1 MTKTVKG
8 LRFIFLTSDLWKL
21 PVSTR
26 IDYFHK
32 IPLNVEATLQHHLA
46 TREGDMAIGGKF
58 GLPSAFPRSLSDI
71 RIHEESYCLS
81 SHPFFFFLGFY
92 L

>member
-1 MTKTVKG
+1 M
-8 LRFIFLTSDLWKL
+8 
-21 PVSTR
+21 STR

-92 L
+92 LWCFSSGRGQPIS

>member
-1 MTKTVKG
+1 M
-8 LRFIFLTSDLWKL
+8 
-21 PVSTR
+21 STR

-58 GLPSAFPRSLSDI
+58 GLLSTFPRSHPDI
-71 RIHEESYCLS
+71 GIHGESSCLP
-81 SHPFFFFLGFY
+81 SHPFFFFLDFY
-92 L
+92 LWCFSSGRGQAIS